1 MSRSSSDYA
10 LPRDAGEVRRL
21 AIQAELLAEA
31 TDTLLDAL
39 DVRDARSCID
49 IGCGAGDAFEPIRRV
64 APRCTRLVGLD
75 LDTAPARERLAD
87 VELVS
92 GDLFDTS
99 LPLGGP
105 FDLVYS
111 RYLLHHMPD
120 PIAAL
125 SRMWELTAG
134 GGTLAVLDIDQR
146 ATTTYPV
153 WEPYTRVE
161 GWIRALYVKLGLD
174 NQIGHK
180 LPHMFERAGI
190 GKPSGT
196 KVIGVIR
203 AVSELGEFLPLLL
216 DMIRGKLVD
225 HGVAS
230 ADEIAACE
238 RELAKAG
245 ELSSVY
251 CYRPTAVGVWKRK
264 E

>member
-1 MSRSSSDYA
+1 MRSSADYA

-21 AIQAELLAEA
+21 QIQAELLAEA
-31 TDTLLDAL
+31 TDTLLAAI
-39 DVRDARSCID
+39 DAREAKTCID
-49 IGCGAGDAFEPIRRV
+49 IGCGTGDAFAPILRV
-64 APRCTRLVGLD
+64 APNCTRLVGLD
-75 LDTAPARERLAD
+75 LDTAPARARAAGV

-92 GDLFDTS
+92 GDLFDPR

-120 PIAAL
+120 PVAAL
-125 SRMWELTAG
+125 ARMWELTAP

-146 ATTTYPV
+146 GTTTYPV
-153 WEPYTRVE
+153 WDPYVQLE

-174 NQIGHK
+174 NHIGHK

-196 KVIGVIR
+196 KVIGVMR

-225 HGVAS
+225 NGVAS
-230 ADEIAACE
+230 AGEIAEVA
-238 RELAKAG
+238 RELARAG
-245 ELSSVY
+245 ELTDVY
-251 CYRPTAVGVWKRK
+251 CYRPTAVGVWKRR
-264 E
+264 